1 MKSVYIV
8 QVYTTLVARTR
19 RACKHY
25 SPGFRKLRA
34 YRSESDKA
42 FRSVVAADIRKARK
56 HFGLNREFVRQAA
69 LQRMES
75 KQGYV
80 TKDYPLNS

>member
-1 MKSVYIV
+1 MNVRAVYVV

-19 RACKHY
+19 QDY

-34 YRSESDKA
+34 YRSESDRA
-42 FRSVVAADIRKARK
+42 FRSLVAKDIREARK
-56 HFGLNREFVRQAA
+56 HFGLNRQIVRQAG

-80 TKDYPLNS
+80 TKG